1 MGRSIP
7 SISHRIDAKV
17 TQWKRLAG
25 VLRGK
30 DKQAFDE
37 FLELVRSRRTEI
49 DAADEAD
56 VSSAILLL
64 VCLHLLG
71 RDAHERVENGQARLE

>member
-7 SISHRIDAKV
+7 SISYRTDAKV
-17 TQWKRLAG
+17 AQWKRLAG

-30 DKQAFDE
+30 DKKAFDE
-37 FLELVRSRRTEI
+37 LLELTRSRRTEI

-56 VSSAILLL
+56 VTSAILLL
-64 VCLHLLG
+64 AILNLLG
-71 RDAHERVENGQARLE
+71 RIPHDGPKNGQSRLE

>member
-7 SISHRIDAKV
+7 SISHRIDAKFS
-17 TQWKRLAG
+17 QWRRLAG

-30 DKQAFDE
+30 DRKAFDE
-37 FLELVRSRRTEI
+37 FLELVWSRRTEI

-56 VSSAILLL
+56 VTNAILLL
-64 VCLHLLG
+64 VTLHLLG
-71 RDAHERVENGQARLE
+71 REANERVEDGQTRLG

>member
-7 SISHRIDAKV
+7 SISHRLDAKV
-17 TQWKRLAG
+17 AQWKRLAG

-37 FLELVRSRRTEI
+37 LMELVRSRRTEI

-64 VCLHLLG
+64 VCLNLMG
-71 RDAHERVENGQARLE
+71 RMRHERVEDGQNRLE

>member
-7 SISHRIDAKV
+7 SISHRVDAKMA
-17 TQWKRLAG
+17 QWKRLAG

-30 DKQAFDE
+30 DKQAFDDL
-37 FLELVRSRRTEI
+37 LELVRSRRTEI

-56 VSSAILLL
+56 ISSAILLL
-64 VCLHLLG
+64 VCLNLMG
-71 RDAHERVENGQARLE
+71 RMTHEGPKERQNRLE

>member
-7 SISHRIDAKV
+7 SISHRIDAKM

-37 FLELVRSRRTEI
+37 LFELVRSRRTEI

-64 VCLHLLG
+64 VCLNLMG
-71 RDAHERVENGQARLE
+71 RLKHEGPKNGQNRLE